1 METKILST
9 SKQDIK
15 EAAEILRSGGLVAF
29 PTETVYGLGANALD
43 PEAVGKVYKAKGR
56 PSDNPMI
63 VHISHKDDM
72 AKLTDLRTPDLMRL
86 MEVCW
91 PGPLTMVVPAKDI
104 IPKVTTGGLDTVA
117 VRMPSSQVARDLIS
131 ESGVPIAAPSAN
143 LSGHPSPTTA
153 QHCVDDLMGRIDAIM
168 AGEDCMVGIESTVI
182 DMTGETPIILRP
194 GILTAEKLSEVLGKE
209 VIPDPSLLKK
219 PEISAETG
227 DPVTGEDFKP
237 RSPGMKYK
245 HYAPKAEMTIFRGD
259 EDKVAEA
266 IAAKAAELRA
276 QGKKVE
282 TIVYRDDESEKAAH
296 EFFGR
301 LRDCDKN
308 GTDVILAA
316 ALHEKG
322 VGFSVMN
329 RMFKSAGYNIIDLD
343 KKEGCGR
350 TMIIALAS
358 DHGGYALKEEIK
370 RHLKEKDKEIKI
382 VDLGTHSE
390 ESVDYPV
397 YGKACGEAVASGKAD
412 CGIVCCGTGIGI
424 SIAANKVK
432 GVRCGLCTS
441 VEMAHL
447 TKEHN
452 NANMIALGGR
462 TTEPELACRIV
473 DEWLDTEFAGGRHKR
488 RTDMLD
494 EM

>member
-1 METKILST
+1 
-9 SKQDIK
+9 
-15 EAAEILRSGGLVAF
+15 
-29 PTETVYGLGANALD
+29 
-43 PEAVGKVYKAKGR
+43 
-56 PSDNPMI
+56 MI
-63 VHISHKDDM
+63 VHISHKDDLR
-72 AKLTDLRTPDLMRL
+72 KLTDLMTSDMEILMDN
-86 MEVCW
+86 CW
-91 PGPLTMVVPAKDI
+91 PGPITMVVPAKDM
-104 IPKVTTGGLDTVA
+104 IPRVTTGGLDTVA
-117 VRMPSSQVARDLIS
+117 VRMPSSEVARRLIT

-143 LSGHPSPTTA
+143 LSGHPSPTTY
-153 QHCVDDLMGRIDAIM
+153 QHCIDDLMGRVDAIVC
-168 AGEDCMVGIESTVI
+168 GEDCQVGIESTVI
-182 DMTGETPIILRP
+182 DMTGDTPMILRP
-194 GILTAEKLSEVLGKE
+194 GILTKEKLSEILGKE
-209 VIPDPSLLKK
+209 VIPDPALLKK
-219 PEISAETG
+219 PEISKETG
-227 DPVTGEDFKP
+227 NPVADPDFRPK
-237 RSPGMKYK
+237 SPGMKYK
-245 HYAPKAEMTIFRGD
+245 HYAPKAEMVIYRGSK
-259 EDKVAEA
+259 EAVEEA
-266 IAAKAAELRA
+266 IAKKKAELTA
-276 QGKKVE
+276 EGKTVE
-282 TIVYRDDESEKAAH
+282 VIDYDDAESEKAAR
-296 EFFGR
+296 EFFAR
-301 LRDCDKN
+301 LRDCDKK

-316 ALHEKG
+316 ALSEQG

-329 RMFKSAGYNIIDLD
+329 RMFKSAGYNIIDLNNEKGSD
-343 KKEGCGR
+343 R

-370 RHLKEKDKEIKI
+370 KHLKEKDKTLKL

-412 CGIVCCGTGIGI
+412 LGIVCCGTGIGI

-462 TTEPELACRIV
+462 TTTPELACAIV

>member
-1 METKILST
+1 MDTKILTT
-9 SKQDIK
+9 SKEDIRI
-15 EAAEILRSGGLVAF
+15 AAEIIRAGGLVAF

-72 AKLTDLRTPDLMRL
+72 TKLTDLMTPDMESLMDK
-86 MEVCW
+86 CW
-91 PGPLTMVVPAKDI
+91 PGPLTMVVPARDL
-104 IPKVTTGGLDTVA
+104 IPRVTTGGLDTVA
-117 VRMPSSQVARDLIS
+117 VRMPSAEVARDLIT

-143 LSGHPSPTTA
+143 LSGHPSPTTY
-153 QHCVDDLMGRIDAIM
+153 QHCIDDLDGRVDAIIC
-168 AGEDCMVGIESTVI
+168 GDDCQVGIESTVI
-182 DMTGETPIILRP
+182 DMTGETPMILRP
-194 GILTAEKLSEVLGKE
+194 GILTAEKLSAVLGKE

-219 PEISAETG
+219 PEISKETG
-227 DPVTGEDFKP
+227 NPVANDDFKP
-237 RSPGMKYK
+237 KSPGMKYK
-245 HYAPKAEMTIFRGD
+245 HYAPKAQMTIYRGSD
-259 EDKVAEA
+259 EDAVIEA
-266 IAAKAAELRA
+266 IEREASRLRE

-282 TIVYRDDESEKAAH
+282 TIIYTDDESEKAAH

-308 GTDVILAA
+308 DTDVILAA
-316 ALHEKG
+316 ALKEDG

-329 RMFKSAGYNIIDLD
+329 RMFKSAGYNIIDID
-343 KKEGCGR
+343 EKGSGR

-358 DHGGYALKEEIK
+358 DHGGYALKETIK
-370 RHLKEKDKEIKI
+370 KHLKEKDKSLKL

-397 YGKACGEAVASGKAD
+397 YGKACAEAVASGKAD
-412 CGIVCCGTGIGI
+412 LGIVCCGTGIGI

-432 GVRCGLCTS
+432 GIRCGLCTS

-462 TTEPELACRIV
+462 TTTPELACDIV

>member
-1 METKILST
+1 LETKILST
-9 SKQDIK
+9 SEKDIK
-15 EAAEILRSGGLVAF
+15 VAAEIIRSGGLVAF

-43 PEAVGKVYKAKGR
+43 PEAVAKVYKAKGR

-72 AKLTDLRTPDLMRL
+72 RKLTELMTRDMECL
-86 MEVCW
+86 MDNCW

-104 IPKVTTGGLDTVA
+104 VPRVTTGGLDTVA
-117 VRMPSSQVARDLIS
+117 VRMPSAEAARALIS

-153 QHCVDDLMGRIDAIM
+153 QPGIADLMGRVDAIVC
-168 AGEDCMVGIESTVI
+168 GEECQVGIESTVI
-182 DMTGETPIILRP
+182 DMTGDQPMILRP
-194 GILTAEKLSEVLGKE
+194 GILTAEKLSAILGKE
-209 VIPDPSLLKK
+209 VLPDPTLLKK
-219 PEISAETG
+219 PEISDKTG
-227 DPVTGEDFKP
+227 NVVNTDDFKP
-237 RSPGMKYK
+237 KSPGMKYK
-245 HYAPKAEMTIFRGD
+245 HYAPKAQMTIYRG
-259 EDKVAEA
+259 EEKTVRQA
-266 IAAKAAELRA
+266 IEAKARELRA
-276 QGKKVE
+276 QGKAVE
-282 TIVYRDDESEKAAH
+282 TIIYGNDEPERAAH
-296 EFFGR
+296 EFFAR
-301 LRDCDKN
+301 LRDCDKK

-316 ALHEKG
+316 ALQESG

-343 KKEGCGR
+343 NKEGSGR
-350 TMIIALAS
+350 TMIIAIAS
-358 DHGGYALKEEIK
+358 DHGGYALKEKIKEHLATRELEI
-370 RHLKEKDKEIKI
+370 L
-382 VDLGTHSE
+382 DLGTHSE

-397 YGKACGEAVASGKAD
+397 YGKLCGETVASGKAD
-412 CGIVCCGTGIGI
+412 LGIVCCGTGIGI

-432 GVRCGLCTS
+432 GIRCGLCTS

-452 NANMIALGGR
+452 NANILALGGR
-462 TTEPELACRIV
+462 TTEPELACAIV

>member
-9 SKQDIK
+9 NENDIK
-15 EAAEILRSGGLVAF
+15 VAAEIIRSGGLVAF

-43 PEAVGKVYKAKGR
+43 PEAVSKVYKAKGR

-63 VHISHKDDM
+63 VHISHKNDM
-72 AKLTDLRTPDLMRL
+72 TKLTDLMTPDMERL
-86 MEVCW
+86 MDACW

-104 IPKVTTGGLDTVA
+104 IPRVTTGGLDTVA
-117 VRMPSSQVARDLIS
+117 VRMPSAEVARFLIT

-153 QHCVDDLMGRIDAIM
+153 QHCIDDLTGRVDAIIC
-168 AGEDCMVGIESTVI
+168 GENCKVGIESTVI
-182 DMTGETPIILRP
+182 DMTGDTPMILRP

-209 VIPDPSLLKK
+209 VVPDPTLLKR
-219 PEISAETG
+219 PEISSKTG
-227 DPVTGEDFKP
+227 NVADTEDFKP
-237 RSPGMKYK
+237 KSPGMKYK
-245 HYAPKAEMTIFRGD
+245 HYAPKAEMVIYRGD
-259 EDKVAEA
+259 EKAVNKA
-266 IAAKAAELRA
+266 IEERAAELRA
-276 QGKKVE
+276 QGKAVE
-282 TIVYRDDESEKAAH
+282 TIVYSSDEPERAAR

-301 LRDCDKN
+301 LRDCDKK

-316 ALHEKG
+316 ALKESG

-343 KKEGCGR
+343 NEKGSGR

-358 DHGGYALKEEIK
+358 DHGGYALKEKIK
-370 RHLKEKDKEIKI
+370 EHLGGRDDLELM
-382 VDLGTHSE
+382 DLGTHSE

-397 YGKACGEAVASGKAD
+397 YGRLCGETVASGKAD
-412 CGIVCCGTGIGI
+412 LGIVCCGTGIGI
-424 SIAANKVK
+424 SMAANKVK
-432 GVRCGLCTS
+432 GIRCGLCTS

-452 NANMIALGGR
+452 NANILALGGR
-462 TTEPELACRIV
+462 ITEPDLAFAIV
-473 DEWLDTEFAGGRHKR
+473 DEWLNTEFAGGRHKR

>member
-1 METKILST
+1 MDTKILTT
-9 SKQDIK
+9 SKEDIRI
-15 EAAEILRSGGLVAF
+15 AAEIIRAGGLVAF
-29 PTETVYGLGANALD
+29 PTETVYGLGADALNAD
-43 PEAVGKVYKAKGR
+43 AVSRVYKAKGR

-63 VHISHKDDM
+63 VHISHKTDM
-72 AKLTDLRTPDLMRL
+72 KKLTDLMTPDMECL
-86 MEVCW
+86 MEECW
-91 PGPLTMVVPAKDI
+91 PGPLTMVVPARDI
-104 IPKVTTGGLDTVA
+104 IPRTTTGGLDTVA
-117 VRMPSSQVARDLIS
+117 VRMPSAEVARELIT

-143 LSGHPSPTTA
+143 LSGHPSPTTY
-153 QHCVDDLMGRIDAIM
+153 QHCIDDLMGRVDAIIC
-168 AGEDCMVGIESTVI
+168 GDDCQVGIESTVI
-182 DMTGETPIILRP
+182 DMTGEVPMILRP
-194 GILTAEKLSEVLGKE
+194 GILTAEKLSGVLGKE

-219 PEISAETG
+219 PEISKETG
-227 DPVTGEDFKP
+227 NPVANDDFKP
-237 RSPGMKYK
+237 KSPGMKYK
-245 HYAPKAEMTIFRGD
+245 HYAPKAQMIIYRGSD
-259 EDKVAEA
+259 EEA
-266 IAAKAAELRA
+266 VIAAIENEAATLRE

-282 TIVYRDDESEKAAH
+282 TIIYTDDESEKAAH

-308 GTDVILAA
+308 DTDVILAA
-316 ALHEKG
+316 ALSEKG

-329 RMFKSAGYNIIDLD
+329 RMFKSAGYNIIDID
-343 KKEGCGR
+343 EKGSGK

-358 DHGGYALKEEIK
+358 DHGGYALKEIIKKHIKDKDREIK
-370 RHLKEKDKEIKI
+370 L

-397 YGKACGEAVASGKAD
+397 YGKACAEAVASGKAD
-412 CGIVCCGTGIGI
+412 LGIVCCGTGIGI

-432 GVRCGLCTS
+432 GIRCGLCTS

-462 TTEPELACRIV
+462 TPTPELACAIV

>member
-1 METKILST
+1 MDTKILST
-9 SKQDIK
+9 SKEDIRL
-15 EAAEILRSGGLVAF
+15 AAEIIKAGGLVAF

-72 AKLTDLRTPDLMRL
+72 YKLTDLMTPDMERL
-86 MEVCW
+86 MDACW

-104 IPKVTTGGLDTVA
+104 IPRVTTGGLDTVA
-117 VRMPSSQVARDLIS
+117 VRMPSSETARDLIS

-153 QHCVDDLMGRIDAIM
+153 QHCVDDLMGRIDAIVS
-168 AGEDCMVGIESTVI
+168 GDDCQVGIESTVI
-182 DMTGETPIILRP
+182 DMTGETPMILRP

-209 VIPDPSLLKK
+209 VLPDPSLLKK
-219 PEISAETG
+219 PEISKDTG
-227 DPVTGEDFKP
+227 NVVNTEDFRPK
-237 RSPGMKYK
+237 SPGMKYK
-245 HYAPKAEMTIFRGD
+245 HYAPKAEMVIYRG
-259 EDKVAEA
+259 EEAAVREA
-266 IAAKAAELRA
+266 IEKKATELRA
-276 QGKKVE
+276 SGKKVE
-282 TIVYRDDESEKAAH
+282 TIIYRDDESEKAAH

-301 LRDCDKN
+301 LRECDKN
-308 GTDVILAA
+308 NTDVILAA
-316 ALHEKG
+316 ALSENG

-343 KKEGCGR
+343 KEKGSGK

-358 DHGGYALKEEIK
+358 DHGGYALKEIVK
-370 RHLKEKDKEIKI
+370 KHIKDKDKDIKI

-412 CGIVCCGTGIGI
+412 LGIVCCGTGIGI
-424 SIAANKVK
+424 SMAANKVK

-452 NANMIALGGR
+452 NANILALGGR
-462 TTEPELACRIV
+462 TTEPELACQIV

>member
-1 METKILST
+1 LDTKILTT
-9 SKQDIK
+9 SKEDIGI
-15 EAAEILRSGGLVAF
+15 AAEIIRAGGLVAF

-72 AKLTDLRTPDLMRL
+72 TKLTDLMTSDMESLMDK
-86 MEVCW
+86 CW
-91 PGPLTMVVPAKDI
+91 PGPLTMVVPAKDL
-104 IPKVTTGGLDTVA
+104 IPRVTTGGLDTVA
-117 VRMPSSQVARDLIS
+117 VRMPSAEVARDLIT

-143 LSGHPSPTTA
+143 LSGHPSPTTY
-153 QHCVDDLMGRIDAIM
+153 QHCIDDLMGRVDAIIC
-168 AGEDCMVGIESTVI
+168 GDDCQVGIESTVI
-182 DMTGETPIILRP
+182 DMTGETPMILRP
-194 GILTAEKLSEVLGKE
+194 GILTAEKLSAVLGKE
-209 VIPDPSLLKK
+209 VVPDPSLLKK
-219 PEISAETG
+219 PEISKETG
-227 DPVTGEDFKP
+227 NPVANDDFKP
-237 RSPGMKYK
+237 KSPGMKYK
-245 HYAPKAEMTIFRGD
+245 HYAPKAQMTIYRGSD
-259 EDKVAEA
+259 EDAVIEA
-266 IAAKAAELRA
+266 IEKEASRLRE

-282 TIVYRDDESEKAAH
+282 TIIYTDDESEKAAH

-308 GTDVILAA
+308 DTDVILAA
-316 ALHEKG
+316 ALKESG

-329 RMFKSAGYNIIDLD
+329 RMFKSAGYNIIDID
-343 KKEGCGR
+343 EKGSGR

-358 DHGGYALKEEIK
+358 DHGGYALKETIK
-370 RHLKEKDKEIKI
+370 KHLKEKDKSLKL

-397 YGKACGEAVASGKAD
+397 YGKACAEAVASGKAD
-412 CGIVCCGTGIGI
+412 LGIVCCGTGIGI

-432 GVRCGLCTS
+432 GIRCGLCTS

-462 TTEPELACRIV
+462 TTTPELACDIV

>member
-9 SKQDIK
+9 SEKDIK
-15 EAAEILRSGGLVAF
+15 QAAEIIRRGGLVAF

-43 PEAVGKVYKAKGR
+43 PVAVGKVYAAKGR

-72 AKLTDLRTPDLMRL
+72 KKLTDLMTRDMELLMDA
-86 MEVCW
+86 CW

-104 IPKVTTGGLDTVA
+104 IPRVTTGGLDTVA
-117 VRMPSSQVARDLIS
+117 IRMPSSEVARDLIT

-153 QHCVDDLMGRIDAIM
+153 QHCIDDLLGRIDAIICG
-168 AGEDCMVGIESTVI
+168 ADCKVGIESTVV
-182 DMTGETPIILRP
+182 DMTGETPMILRP
-194 GILTAEKLSEVLGKE
+194 GILTAEKLSEVLGE
-209 VIPDPSLLKK
+209 DVIPDPTLLRK
-219 PEISAETG
+219 PEISGDTG
-227 DPVTGEDFKP
+227 NVANTEDFKP

-245 HYAPKAEMTIFRGD
+245 HYAPKAEMTIYRGD
-259 EDKVAEA
+259 EDTVRKVIGERAS
-266 IAAKAAELRA
+266 ELRS
-276 QGKKVE
+276 QGKTVE
-282 TIVYRDDESEKAAH
+282 TIIYGNDEPEKAAR

-316 ALHEKG
+316 ALRESG

-329 RMFKSAGYNIIDLD
+329 RMFKSAGYNIIDVK
-343 KKEGCGR
+343 KKEGSGR
-350 TMIIALAS
+350 TMIIAMAS

-370 RHLKEKDKEIKI
+370 KHLAEKDSTIEIM
-382 VDLGTHSE
+382 DLGTNSE

-397 YGKACGEAVASGKAD
+397 YGKLCGETVASGKAD
-412 CGIVCCGTGIGI
+412 LGIVCCGTGIGI
-424 SIAANKVK
+424 SMAANKVK
-432 GVRCGLCTS
+432 GIRCGLCTS

-452 NANMIALGGR
+452 NANILALGGR
-462 TTEPELACRIV
+462 TTEPELAFAIV

>member
-1 METKILST
+1 MDTKILTT
-9 SKQDIK
+9 SKEDIRI
-15 EAAEILRSGGLVAF
+15 AAEIIRAGGLVAF
-29 PTETVYGLGANALD
+29 PTETVYGLGADALNAD
-43 PEAVGKVYKAKGR
+43 AVSRVYKAKGR

-63 VHISHKDDM
+63 VHISHKTDM
-72 AKLTDLRTPDLMRL
+72 KKLTDLMTPDMECL
-86 MEVCW
+86 MEECW
-91 PGPLTMVVPAKDI
+91 PGPLTMVVPARDI
-104 IPKVTTGGLDTVA
+104 IPRTTTGGLDTVA
-117 VRMPSSQVARDLIS
+117 VRMPSAEVARDLIT

-143 LSGHPSPTTA
+143 LSGHPSPTTY
-153 QHCVDDLMGRIDAIM
+153 QHCIDDLMGRVDAIIC
-168 AGEDCMVGIESTVI
+168 GDDCQVGIESTVI
-182 DMTGETPIILRP
+182 DMTGEVPMILRP
-194 GILTAEKLSEVLGKE
+194 GILTAEKLSGVLGKE

-219 PEISAETG
+219 PEISKETG
-227 DPVTGEDFKP
+227 NPVANDDFKP
-237 RSPGMKYK
+237 KSPGMKYK
-245 HYAPKAEMTIFRGD
+245 HYAPKAQMTIYRGSD
-259 EDKVAEA
+259 EDAVIAAIEAEA
-266 IAAKAAELRA
+266 ATLRE

-282 TIVYRDDESEKAAH
+282 TIIYTDDESEKAAH

-308 GTDVILAA
+308 DTDVILAA
-316 ALHEKG
+316 ALSEKG

-329 RMFKSAGYNIIDLD
+329 RMFKSAGYNIIDID
-343 KKEGCGR
+343 EKGSGK

-358 DHGGYALKEEIK
+358 DHGGYALKEIIKKHIKDKDREIK
-370 RHLKEKDKEIKI
+370 L

-397 YGKACGEAVASGKAD
+397 YGKACAEAVASGKAD
-412 CGIVCCGTGIGI
+412 LGIVCCGTGIGI

-432 GVRCGLCTS
+432 GIRCGLCTS

-462 TTEPELACRIV
+462 TTTPELACAIV

>member
-9 SKQDIK
+9 SEKDIAL
-15 EAAEILRSGGLVAF
+15 AAEIIKAGGLVAF

-43 PEAVGKVYKAKGR
+43 PIAVGKVYAAKGR

-72 AKLTDLRTPDLMRL
+72 PKLTDLMTRDMETLMDN
-86 MEVCW
+86 CW
-91 PGPLTMVVPAKDI
+91 PGPLTMVVPAKEI
-104 IPKVTTGGLDTVA
+104 VPRVTTGGLDTVA
-117 VRMPSSQVARDLIS
+117 VRMPSDEVARALIS

-153 QHCVDDLMGRIDAIM
+153 QHCIDDLMGRVDAIVC
-168 AGEDCMVGIESTVI
+168 GEDCQVGIESTVI
-182 DMTGETPIILRP
+182 DMTGQVPMILRP
-194 GILTAEKLSEVLGKE
+194 GILTAEKLSEILGKE
-209 VIPDPSLLKK
+209 VLKDPTLLKR
-219 PEISAETG
+219 PDISADTG
-227 DPVTGEDFKP
+227 NVSDTEDFKP

-245 HYAPKAEMTIFRGD
+245 HYAPKAEMTIYRGD
-259 EDKVAEA
+259 EETVRRTIE
-266 IAAKAAELRA
+266 AKARELHLM
-276 QGKKVE
+276 GKSVE
-282 TIVYRDDESEKAAH
+282 TIVYGNDEPERAAH

-308 GTDVILAA
+308 NTDVILAA
-316 ALHEKG
+316 ALPESG

-343 KKEGCGR
+343 EKGSGT
-350 TMIIALAS
+350 TMIIAIAS
-358 DHGGYALKEEIK
+358 DHGGYALKEKINE
-370 RHLKEKDKEIKI
+370 HLATRDLE
-382 VDLGTHSE
+382 VLDLGTYSE

-397 YGKACGEAVASGKAD
+397 YGKLCGETVASGKAD
-412 CGIVCCGTGIGI
+412 LGIVCCGTGIGI

-432 GVRCGLCTS
+432 GIRCGLCTS

-452 NANMIALGGR
+452 NANILALGGR
-462 TTEPELACRIV
+462 TTEPELAYAIV